1 MADVTWGVPPPPAC
15 LACLQDHRTPLHIA
29 ARNGDEASCRMLIEQ
44 RADVNARDK
53 VMGVG

>member
-1 MADVTWGVPPPPAC
+1 MLAWLTCCVPPPPAC
-15 LACLQDHRTPLHIA
+15 LACLQDQETPLHVSS
-29 ARNGDEASCRMLIEQ
+29 EARMLIEQ